1 MKRNI
6 YQASG
11 FAAFIILFMI
21 FMGACSELSTSSNW
35 PQFRGPD
42 ANMIAVG
49 ENLPVEWGEN
59 QNVAW
64 THELEGE
71 GWASPIIWGN
81 KVFVLAVVAE
91 KINKPGEGEEDNQ
104 DLFRSDVYRWELGCV
119 DLETGEAL
127 WKKTVRQGNPTIQK
141 HSRTNYASETPVT
154 DGERIYLYIG
164 MVGLYCF
171 DMGGE
176 LLWEKD
182 LGAFETQNGWG
193 TGSSPLLHGGRLFV
207 QVDNEEQSFL
217 VALDAESGEEIWKV
231 QRDEITGYSTP
242 FIWENRERT
251 ELVTG
256 GMTARSYD
264 PENGEW
270 LWERERTGRRSIP
283 GPAATADLL
292 YLGNVEHRTRPGTFF
307 AVKAGAE
314 GDITPDS
321 ISRSSEGIAWYYDDI
336 ATGNPSPLLHE
347 GLIYLLES
355 GGRGLICLEAE
366 TGEIIYQ
373 QKLDGLAACWASPW
387 AHEDKIFLMDEKGV
401 TRVIRAGRNFEH
413 LHDNMLD
420 DRFWAS
426 MATNGEVYI
435 LKGDKKL
442 YCIKEEGL

>member
-1 MKRNI
+1 MKGIPYRVSC
-6 YQASG
+6 Y
-11 FAAFIILFMI
+11 AAISMVSMI
-21 FMGACSELSTSSNW
+21 FMGACSDLSSSYNW

-42 ANMIAVG
+42 ANMIAPG

-64 THELEGE
+64 TYALEGE

-81 KVFVLAVVAE
+81 QVIVTTVVSE
-91 KINKPGEGEEDNQ
+91 LINKPGEGEEDNQ
-104 DLFRSDVYRWELGCV
+104 NLFRSDVYRWELSSV

-127 WKKTVRQGNPTIQK
+127 WEKTVRRGNPTIQK

-154 DGERIYLYIG
+154 DGQRIYLYIG
-164 MVGLYCF
+164 MIGLYCL
-171 DMGGE
+171 DMDGE

-182 LGAFETQNGWG
+182 LGAYETQNNWG
-193 TGSSPLLHGGRLFV
+193 TGSSPLLYEGKLYV

-217 VALDAESGEEIWKV
+217 VALDAESGDEIWRV
-231 QRDEITGYSTP
+231 ERDEMTGYSTP

-264 PENGEW
+264 PENGEL
-270 LWERERTGRRSIP
+270 LWELECYGRRSIP

-292 YLGNVEHRTRPGTFF
+292 YLGNVDHRTIPGTFF
-307 AVKAGAE
+307 AVKAGAK

-321 ISRSSEGIAWYYDDI
+321 ISGSSEGIAWYFDDI

-366 TGEIIYQ
+366 TGDIIYDE
-373 QKLDGLAACWASPW
+373 KLDGLAACWASPW
-387 AHEDKIFLMDEKGV
+387 AHKDLIFLMDEKGV
-401 TRVIRAGRNFEH
+401 TRVIKAGREFEY
-413 LHDNMLD
+413 LHENKLD

-426 MATNGEVYI
+426 MATNGKVYI

-442 YCIKEEGL
+442 YCIKQEGI